1 MKCFGG
7 RYLLIAALM
16 WGCGALQP
24 QPGTVT
30 GVVHGVKHYDSTR
43 LGPVLAGRE
52 ITLIDSDTGNIT
64 ARAQTDSDGKFS
76 FSVPPG
82 KYSVWG
88 GEHAEY
94 VEVKAGET
102 STVDITAPEK

>member
-1 MKCFGG
+1 M
-7 RYLLIAALM
+7 RRARLVWIAIAAIAI
-16 WGCGALQP
+16 GCSAVQP
-24 QPGTVT
+24 QNGTVI
-30 GVVHGVKHYDSTR
+30 GIVHGVKHYDSTK
-43 LGPVLAGRE
+43 LGPPLDGRE
-52 ITLIDSDTGNIT
+52 ITLLDSDSGSTI
-64 ARAQTDSDGKFS
+64 ARTRTDAEGRFS
-76 FSVPPG
+76 FSVQPG

>member
-1 MKCFGG
+1 M
-7 RYLLIAALM
+7 REARLAWTAIAAIAI
-16 WGCGALQP
+16 GCGAIQP
-24 QPGTVT
+24 QNGTVT

-43 LGPVLAGRE
+43 LGPPLEGRE
-52 ITLIDSDTGNIT
+52 ISLIDSDTGNIA
-64 ARAQTDSDGKFS
+64 ARTQTDADGKFT
-76 FSVPPG
+76 FSVAPG

-94 VEVKAGET
+94 VEVKGGQT

>member
-1 MKCFGG
+1 MKSRSGLL
-7 RYLLIAALM
+7 LLIATLVG
-16 WGCGALQP
+16 GCGAIQP
-24 QPGTVT
+24 ANGTVN
-30 GVVHGVKHYDSTR
+30 GVVHGVKHYESTK
-43 LGPVLAGRE
+43 LGPPLAGRE
-52 ITLIDSDTGNIT
+52 ITLIDSDTGNVQ
-64 ARAQTDSDGKFS
+64 ARAQTDSDGKFT

-94 VEVKAGET
+94 VEVKAGDT